1 MIPDKEVQQ
10 KIQQNAVEQSRFYK
24 PVKQKQRKR
33 KRRNYFYIIMVTIF
47 ILIAS
52 GFIYEWVA
60 AKNAR
65 SSYPVPG
72 KLVDVGG
79 FALHINK
86 IGQGL
91 PTIIFES
98 GSGETSLEWDD
109 IPRKLSQYATVV
121 TYDRAGYGWSE
132 KANQER
138 SGKNIVKE
146 LHTALQKEGLHGPYI
161 LVGHSLGGMYARLF
175 TQEYREQVVGLVLV
189 DARSE
194 NDERQ
199 TASIYKQENVKGQP
213 SSGLIMLLKH
223 SGVLR
228 LFKNV
233 ILEGIIEP
241 DKRDEFINVTAK
253 ASFFKA
259 KEEEGALAYLTENL
273 ITGQNLG
280 DLPVKIIARGIAPDY
295 AGFGISEEAGK
306 QLEQI
311 WMEGQQ
317 GMLAISSNS
326 EMRIASSSGHY
337 IMRDQPELVID
348 AILSL
353 LAP

>member
-1 MIPDKEVQQ
+1 MILNKEIQQKNQQNIAKQSRPDK
-10 KIQQNAVEQSRFYK
+10 
-24 PVKQKQRKR
+24 PTMQRKK
-33 KRRNYFYIIMVTIF
+33 KRRNYFYVS
-47 ILIAS
+47 ILIIVILVTS

-60 AKNAR
+60 ARNAEN
-65 SSYPVPG
+65 SYMMPG

-79 FALHINK
+79 FSLHINK
-86 IGQGL
+86 MGHGST
-91 PTIIFES
+91 TIIFES
-98 GSGETSLEWDD
+98 GSGETNLEWGD
-109 IPRKLSQYATVV
+109 IPKQLSQYATVV

-132 KANQER
+132 AAKQER
-138 SGKNIVKE
+138 SGKNIVQE

-175 TQEYREQVVGLVLV
+175 TEEYRDQVVGLVLV
-189 DARSE
+189 DARPE

-199 TASIYKQENVKGQP
+199 TASIYKRENIKGQP
-213 SSGLIMLLKH
+213 SSEWIMFLKH

-233 ILEGIIEP
+233 LLEGLIEP

-259 KEEEGALAYLTENL
+259 KEEEGTLAYLTEDL
-273 ITGQNLG
+273 IAEQSLG
-280 DLPVKIIARGIAPDY
+280 ELPVKIIARGIAPNY
-295 AGFGISEEAGK
+295 ASLGISEEAGK

-317 GMLAISSNS
+317 QMLAISSNT
-326 EMRIASSSGHY
+326 EMTIAQASGHY
-337 IMRDQPELVID
+337 VMRDQPELLID
-348 AILSL
+348 TILSL
-353 LAP
+353 IER